1 MSGKTYIEKRNLL
14 KTLPEQAI
22 IPVKIRGVEND
33 SSFNDLE
40 DGYILLQN
48 FPLPESNS
56 ESGIYTPEASGLV
69 NLDDCTPRPS
79 YYTRVGNIVTIQG
92 RVSYIPTAAG
102 ALDFTLTLPFTSTSS
117 VAFLM
122 QITTDLDGSFINA
135 ASPTSTIPIGFT
147 SLGLGTDLVFTMSY
161 SIV

>member
-1 MSGKTYIEKRNLL
+1 MT
-14 KTLPEQAI
+14 
-22 IPVKIRGVEND
+22 ND
-33 SSFNDLE
+33 SSQ
-40 DGYILLQN
+40 GYSVGSIWN
-48 FPLPESNS
+48 FAGVLYTATSVSVGSAVWVRVNS

-79 YYTRVGNIVTIQG
+79 YYTRVGNIVTVQG
-92 RVSYIPTAAG
+92 RVSYTPTAAG

-117 VAFLM
+117 EAFLM

-135 ASPTSTIPIGFT
+135 ASSSSTIPIGFT